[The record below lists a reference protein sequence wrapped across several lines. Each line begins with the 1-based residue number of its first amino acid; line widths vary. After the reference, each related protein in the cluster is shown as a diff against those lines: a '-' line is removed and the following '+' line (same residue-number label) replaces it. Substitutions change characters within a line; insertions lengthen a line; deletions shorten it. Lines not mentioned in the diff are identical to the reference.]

1 MPLASMDTRADLGS
15 DPNFKPPSAL
25 YDTLSAF
32 SSPSGSMNYSPK
44 HSRKPLSLLSSRNI
58 NMKNLLLNLSPSAN
72 SATTLPPR
80 RGKPLALSIP
90 PALMA
95 LLPTVATHA
104 VSTPVNLTHNA
115 SFDAPVGR
123 YMHLLPISV
132 SDVSHDNLPDRL
144 DLLMRSL
151 MLQSPFG
158 SSGASMAALK
168 DNLDVS
174 FALVD
179 LMGPPNPPYGAA
191 HFLGSESAGGS
202 RPISTVTSNHS
213 TAPSNHSTA
222 PSNHHQAVPEEL
234 QEQSNLHAYVNGPAN
249 VLNSIIY
256 LYLDPRLSDQ
266 YVDINQYDLV
276 INVAKECRD
285 LSSEFDRS
293 GGKQYMY
300 IPWSH
305 TLSILEKLPDLTSTI
320 AQYDIKGK
328 KILVHCQ
335 CGVLRSAC
343 VIVAYFM
350 VKFNIS
356 VNEAYEL
363 LKSGTDNKA
372 EACNLDIANL
382 GNTVQACD
390 RICPNMSLIFELMD
404 FGERLANKITEH

>member
-1 MPLASMDTRADLGS
+1 MPLASMDARADFGS

-58 NMKNLLLNLSPSAN
+58 NMKNLQLNLSPSAN

-90 PALMA
+90 PALLA
-95 LLPTVATHA
+95 LLPTVATIG

-151 MLQSPFG
+151 MLQSPFD
-158 SSGASMAALK
+158 SSAASMMALK
-168 DNLDVS
+168 DNLDMS
-174 FALVD
+174 FILVD
-179 LMGPPNPPYGAA
+179 LMGPPNPPYSAV
-191 HFLGSESAGGS
+191 HSLKSESAGVS
-202 RPISTVTSNHS
+202 RPIS
-213 TAPSNHSTA
+213 TAPSNHSTQGE
-222 PSNHHQAVPEEL
+222 NLHQAVPEEL

-249 VLNSIIY
+249 ALNSIIY
-256 LYLDPRLSDQ
+256 LYLDPQLSDK

-285 LSSEFDRS
+285 LSTEFDHA
-293 GGKQYMY
+293 GGKQYVY

-320 AQYDIKGK
+320 AKYDIKGK

-372 EACNLDIANL
+372 EPCNLNIANL
-382 GNTVQACD
+382 GNTVQACE

-404 FGERLANKITEH
+404 FGERLANKTSEH